1 MGCPEQVNEFI
12 LREAPAR
19 ADFNP
24 FSEWLTDEG
33 WAIIQVTSL
42 SLLSLLLSSLELS
55 DTTIYEPEIRAFLGA
70 ASHFCEEAYGPN
82 RVTA

>member
-33 WAIIQVTSL
+33 WAIIQVTP
-42 SLLSLLLSSLELS
+42 SSKPWTLNPQPFS
-55 DTTIYEPEIRAFLGA
+55 A
-70 ASHFCEEAYGPN
+70 
-82 RVTA
+82 